1 MKPELKLMLSL
12 EDDTQ
17 SKQTEQQSQQEDE
30 SKLEKK
36 TNEKWFF
43 WLEIRLNCFK

>member
-1 MKPELKLMLSL
+1 MLSL

-36 TNEKWFF
+36 NKWEMIFLTRDKVELF
-43 WLEIRLNCFK
+43 

>member
-1 MKPELKLMLSL
+1 MLSL

-36 TNEKWFF
+36 QMRNDFF
-43 WLEIRLNCFK
+43 D

>member
-1 MKPELKLMLSL
+1 MLSL

-30 SKLEKK
+30 SELKKK
-36 TNEKWFF
+36 TNEK
-43 WLEIRLNCFK
+43 

>member
-1 MKPELKLMLSL
+1 MLSL

-30 SKLEKK
+30 SKLQKK
-36 TNEKWFF
+36 NK
-43 WLEIRLNCFK
+43 

>member
-1 MKPELKLMLSL
+1 MLSL

-36 TNEKWFF
+36 TNE
-43 WLEIRLNCFK
+43 IRLNCFK

>member
-1 MKPELKLMLSL
+1 MLSL

-30 SKLEKK
+30 SKLKK
-36 TNEKWFF
+36 KKNKWEMIFLTRDKVELF
-43 WLEIRLNCFK
+43 

>member
-1 MKPELKLMLSL
+1 MLSL

-30 SKLEKK
+30 SKLGKK
-36 TNEKWFF
+36 TNEK
-43 WLEIRLNCFK
+43 

>member
-1 MKPELKLMLSL
+1 MLSL

-30 SKLEKK
+30 SELKK
-36 TNEKWFF
+36 RSK
-43 WLEIRLNCFK
+43 

>member
-1 MKPELKLMLSL
+1 MLSL

-17 SKQTEQQSQQEDE
+17 SKQTEQQSQQDDE

-36 TNEKWFF
+36 TNEK
-43 WLEIRLNCFK
+43 

>member
-1 MKPELKLMLSL
+1 MLSL

-30 SKLEKK
+30 SKLKK
-36 TNEKWFF
+36 KNKWEMIFLTRDKVELF
-43 WLEIRLNCFK
+43 